1 MSAKTLKSEVVAAAV
16 ATSGCGPEGVE
27 VVEGAEVEQAFGRLE
42 HLYAQLP
49 AMEEK
54 GAALARARSA
64 ATVDGLAKAAAYRA
78 AELVRADALVTEAE
92 ARVSAAEAEGEQA
105 AGEAR
110 LALMAAG
117 TQRGLRVGPAQN
129 AEQALARAL
138 EASPFDTVEEA
149 RAAMLPAE
157 SLAALAAEVEAY
169 QAAYA
174 AALAVCQQLEDCE
187 EPEGLEQSTASQP
200 LEGREV
206 PKTPRSTRAC
216 GALVRRPPTNS
227 ARALPSLRPLPLRAA
242 RLPGRL
248 FWSA

>member
-1 MSAKTLKSEVVAAAV
+1 MSAKTLKSEVAAAAV

-149 RAAMLPAE
+149 ARLC
-157 SLAALAAEVEAY
+157 
-169 QAAYA
+169 
-174 AALAVCQQLEDCE
+174 CQRNRSPRC
-187 EPEGLEQSTASQP
+187 P
-200 LEGREV
+200 
-206 PKTPRSTRAC
+206 PKWRPT
-216 GALVRRPPTNS
+216 RPPTPQRWPYVSSWKTAKNRKVS
-227 ARALPSLRPLPLRAA
+227 SSRPLPSR
-242 RLPGRL
+242 
-248 FWSA
+248 

>member
-1 MSAKTLKSEVVAAAV
+1 M
-16 ATSGCGPEGVE
+16 
-27 VVEGAEVEQAFGRLE
+27 
-42 HLYAQLP
+42 P

-149 RAAMLPAE
+149 RAALLPAE
-157 SLAALAAEVEAY
+157 SLAALSAEVEAFN
-169 QAAYA
+169 
-174 AALAVCQQLEDCE
+174 
-187 EPEGLEQSTASQP
+187 
-200 LEGREV
+200 
-206 PKTPRSTRAC
+206 
-216 GALVRRPPTNS
+216 RPPTPKRWPYVS
-227 ARALPSLRPLPLRAA
+227 SWKTAKGPKASSSRPLL
-242 RLPGRL
+242 
-248 FWSA
+248 SC

>member
-1 MSAKTLKSEVVAAAV
+1 MSAEAAKIGVVAVAAAAPGAV
-16 ATSGCGPEGVE
+16 AMSVEAAEAVEAAE
-27 VVEGAEVEQAFGRLE
+27 VVEAVDAEQAFGRLE
-42 HLYAQLP
+42 RLYAQLP

-64 ATVDGLAKAAAYRA
+64 AEVDGLAKAAAYRA
-78 AELVRADALVTEAE
+78 AELVRAETLVAEAE
-92 ARVSAAEAEGEQA
+92 ACVCEAEAALARSEAAGGDAAEKA
-105 AGEAR
+105 AHLGDLR

-187 EPEGLEQSTASQP
+187 EPEGLEQSTAS
-200 LEGREV
+200 
-206 PKTPRSTRAC
+206 
-216 GALVRRPPTNS
+216 
-227 ARALPSLRPLPLRAA
+227 
-242 RLPGRL
+242 
-248 FWSA
+248 

>member
-1 MSAKTLKSEVVAAAV
+1 MSAKTLKSEVAAAAV

-64 ATVDGLAKAAAYRA
+64 ATVDGLAKAAYRA

-149 RAAMLPAE
+149 RAALLPAE
-157 SLAALAAEVEAY
+157 SLAALSAEVEAY

-187 EPEGLEQSTASQP
+187 EPEGLEQSTAS
-200 LEGREV
+200 
-206 PKTPRSTRAC
+206 
-216 GALVRRPPTNS
+216 
-227 ARALPSLRPLPLRAA
+227 
-242 RLPGRL
+242 
-248 FWSA
+248 